1 MATLYDLAMKYLR
14 QGLPSIDPIFPST
27 IPPIGSTP
35 TQPTQPT
42 QPVQGIINTNVATG
56 GGDGFSVYN
65 PDPNRTRTIDNYSP
79 YAYNRAMRN
88 TEKFGETVGP
98 NPDLYYAPPMD
109 GIPGMIQG
117 YLKNSILGRGLDSLK
132 DMMPVNPRAKL
143 ENELLGSGVMLDDI
157 GRVVTND
164 YNTAEGIMAGYNAA
178 KVTDATF
185 DKRRATI
192 EKTIAKKR
200 ARGED
205 TSVLENR
212 LDLIDQAQDLFS
224 GARTKTK
231 DILAEEYK
239 KDPKYQFTG
248 PDVQGDLTFPSTYD
262 EDDEDSIL
270 EQILDAQKTGK
281 PPIINAF
288 PGYGVPPAS
297 GLSVAPG
304 AVIPQVGSS
313 DAAFGFMTP
322 PGTGSGGGGSPTQMA
337 KKRAAGIKAVQ
348 KQYQDIGRSRD
359 GPATSTGGN
368 NSGMS
373 SIGSGGSTAANRS
386 RTSSRVSGGRTRAY
400 GL

>member
-297 GLSVAPG
+297 GFSVAPG

-313 DAAFGFMTP
+313 DAAFAFMTP
-322 PGTGSGGGGSPTQMA
+322 PGTGSGGGGSPAQQ
-337 KKRAAGIKAVQ
+337 IKTRQRQ
-348 KQYQDIGRSRD
+348 KDLSGGGGKDFGPYQDAAKARRETRSRD
-359 GPATSTGGN
+359 LDRGRGGVGRSTGAV
-368 NSGMS
+368 
-373 SIGSGGSTAANRS
+373 STGA
-386 RTSSRVSGGRTRAY
+386 GRNPWGR
-400 GL
+400 